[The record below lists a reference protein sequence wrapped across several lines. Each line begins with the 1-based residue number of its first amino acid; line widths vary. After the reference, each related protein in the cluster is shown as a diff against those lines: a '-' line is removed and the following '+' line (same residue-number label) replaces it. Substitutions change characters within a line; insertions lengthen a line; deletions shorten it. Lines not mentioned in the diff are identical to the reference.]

1 MSLNPLFSLTPNNP
15 AANTYDAANPNAPWG
30 RGVLRTYG
38 GFSYGGAGSR
48 YPLQNQSANDEI
60 IVGFDPVA
68 PGDGTINSSVD
79 DLYRRCTIYAYFAGI
94 NVATDNQYL
103 LLAQLNGITQ
113 ATAQFFVGTELV
125 KEEAIS
131 GEEQV
136 AVLIDV
142 PGSDQSVYFYI
153 RLASATTPYARMGF
167 KGLDC
172 YLL

>member
-1 MSLNPLFSLTPNNP
+1 MSLNPFFSLTPNNP
-15 AANTYDAANPNAPWG
+15 YANTYDAANPNAPYAHG
-30 RGVLRTYG
+30 YLR
-38 GFSYGGAGSR
+38 SYGGHTNYYSPYELSA
-48 YPLQNQSANDEI
+48 QSTNDEI
-60 IVGFDPVA
+60 IVGYDPVA
-68 PGDGTINSSVD
+68 PGDGTINSVVD
-79 DLYRRCTIYAYFAGI
+79 DFYRRCTIYAFFYGY

-103 LLAQLNGITQ
+103 LLAQLNGRSA

-125 KEEAIS
+125 REEAIS

-142 PGSDQSVYFYI
+142 PGSGVGVSFFI
-153 RLASATTPYARMGF
+153 RLASATYYARMGF

>member
-1 MSLNPLFSLTPNNP
+1 MSLNPFFSLTPNNP
-15 AANTYDAANPNAPWG
+15 YANTYDAANPNAPYAYGILHAWG
-30 RGVLRTYG
+30 GNSSPHSPYRL
-38 GFSYGGAGSR
+38 
-48 YPLQNQSANDEI
+48 PDQLANDEI
-60 IVGFDPVA
+60 IVGYDPVA
-68 PGDGTINSSVD
+68 PGDGTINSAVD
-79 DLYRRCTIYAYFAGI
+79 DLYRRCTIYAYFYGN

-103 LLAQLNGITQ
+103 LLAQLNGLSA

-125 KEEAIS
+125 REEAIS

-142 PGSDQSVYFYI
+142 PGSGVGVSFFI
-153 RLASATTPYARMGF
+153 RLASATYYARMGF